1 MKHVTAVAA
10 WGAAAA
16 GSGQTAAAAGGSVT
30 GAGLRARPR
39 LRERCRSRCRSRSRA
54 WHARWH
60 VRDALL
66 REQTGRG
73 SEEARAPAGSW
84 QMLLASAA
92 RAWPRSLGPCRG
104 TTVWGGAQRGGF
116 KEEKTEREAARPG
129 GWRAPPG
136 LGLAPP
142 AVGSERA
149 VAGAVCACAP
159 VSRCLSCPPPLQP
172 AEQWMTDARALRPDV
187 AAPAAPGRAAGWR
200 AGDLRSGLTPGCWAA
215 GSVHRRVHALRMLV
229 EGRRP
234 PQLVSG
240 RLSLGHLLGPLGWLV
255 SSAAPPTTAA
265 WSGGCGGTPSSRRA
279 TYRAGP

>member
-1 MKHVTAVAA
+1 MSDKLARRRKESKQAWKLKKVTPPPARSRCERGRTRPRLTLSLPRASQTHGRQSPGPQGRHPDAGSRCPAHKLLERHVPPKRLNVRFAQNLPKENPTCKDRLLTEGVGLAGKGSEQRFIIQTDLVRNEQMKHVTAVAA

-16 GSGQTAAAAGGSVT
+16 GSRQTAAAAGGSVT

-73 SEEARAPAGSW
+73 SEGARAPAGSW

-92 RAWPRSLGPCRG
+92 RAWPRSLGPCCG

-129 GWRAPPG
+129 GWRAPPWAG
-136 LGLAPP
+136 P
-142 AVGSERA
+142 RA
-149 VAGAVCACAP
+149 
-159 VSRCLSCPPPLQP
+159 
-172 AEQWMTDARALRPDV
+172 
-187 AAPAAPGRAAGWR
+187 
-200 AGDLRSGLTPGCWAA
+200 
-215 GSVHRRVHALRMLV
+215 
-229 EGRRP
+229 
-234 PQLVSG
+234 
-240 RLSLGHLLGPLGWLV
+240 
-255 SSAAPPTTAA
+255 
-265 WSGGCGGTPSSRRA
+265 SRR
-279 TYRAGP
+279 GV